1 MVEAVSHIQPQSVD
15 VKLIYPALDAGKEV
29 CDDILVVQIQLY
41 EIIIPFPALIP
52 QPVVIIGIPV
62 KTDMTSP
69 CRESPISSLKRPG
82 MPRNRGRRD

>member
-29 CDDILVVQIQLY
+29 CDDILVAQIQLY

-52 QPVVIIGIPV
+52 QPVVII
-62 KTDMTSP
+62 
-69 CRESPISSLKRPG
+69 
-82 MPRNRGRRD
+82 

>member
-62 KTDMTSP
+62 KTDMK
-69 CRESPISSLKRPG
+69 PILVGRVPSLL
-82 MPRNRGRRD
+82 

>member
-1 MVEAVSHIQPQSVD
+1 MCIRDS
-15 VKLIYPALDAGKEV
+15 IYPALDAGKEV

-62 KTDMTSP
+62 KTDKM
-69 CRESPISSLKRPG
+69 CI
-82 MPRNRGRRD
+82 RDRDSVSHGFQGIYQ